1 MYSKRTRDKIDIQ
14 DDIVITS
21 YNDEL
26 SKFVSEDIKYVTNMN
41 KLINGKYDVTFITP
55 YGNYKTNVIVD
66 IKDNYKLLLNEQQK
80 KLELMYD
87 AYVDASYLVEKKNQ
101 EIKDVINSSN
111 DEYILEEYE
120 KCKSLLEE
128 EKNKK
133 LDFNENK
140 QNKNILMILFTIS
153 MSIGLFIKKFV

>member
-21 YNDEL
+21 YDDEL

>member
-21 YNDEL
+21 YDDEL

-140 QNKNILMILFTIS
+140 QNKKIHPVMQKLHGVF
-153 MSIGLFIKKFV
+153 SIRKIYA

>member
-1 MYSKRTRDKIDIQ
+1 
-14 DDIVITS
+14 
-21 YNDEL
+21 
-26 SKFVSEDIKYVTNMN
+26 MN

>member
-1 MYSKRTRDKIDIQ
+1 MEK
-14 DDIVITS
+14 
-21 YNDEL
+21 
-26 SKFVSEDIKYVTNMN
+26 
-41 KLINGKYDVTFITP
+41 
-55 YGNYKTNVIVD
+55 
-66 IKDNYKLLLNEQQK
+66 QQK

>member
-1 MYSKRTRDKIDIQ
+1 
-14 DDIVITS
+14 
-21 YNDEL
+21 
-26 SKFVSEDIKYVTNMN
+26 MN
-41 KLINGKYDVTFITP
+41 KLINGKYDVTFVTP

>member
-21 YNDEL
+21 YDDEL
-26 SKFVSEDIKYVTNMN
+26 SKFVNEDIKYVTNMN

-87 AYVDASYLVEKKNQ
+87 AYIDASYLVEKKNQ

>member
-1 MYSKRTRDKIDIQ
+1 MYE
-14 DDIVITS
+14 V
-21 YNDEL
+21 
-26 SKFVSEDIKYVTNMN
+26 
-41 KLINGKYDVTFITP
+41 
-55 YGNYKTNVIVD
+55 
-66 IKDNYKLLLNEQQK
+66 
-80 KLELMYD
+80 
-87 AYVDASYLVEKKNQ
+87 YVDASYLVEKKNQ

>member
-1 MYSKRTRDKIDIQ
+1 
-14 DDIVITS
+14 
-21 YNDEL
+21 
-26 SKFVSEDIKYVTNMN
+26 
-41 KLINGKYDVTFITP
+41 
-55 YGNYKTNVIVD
+55 
-66 IKDNYKLLLNEQQK
+66 
-80 KLELMYD
+80 MYD

>member
-1 MYSKRTRDKIDIQ
+1 MLL
-14 DDIVITS
+14 IVVHDMFT
-21 YNDEL
+21 D
-26 SKFVSEDIKYVTNMN
+26 T
-41 KLINGKYDVTFITP
+41 T
-55 YGNYKTNVIVD
+55 
-66 IKDNYKLLLNEQQK
+66 
-80 KLELMYD
+80 
-87 AYVDASYLVEKKNQ
+87 
-101 EIKDVINSSN
+101 
-111 DEYILEEYE
+111 EYILEEYE

>member
-1 MYSKRTRDKIDIQ
+1 MFENNI
-14 DDIVITS
+14 
-21 YNDEL
+21 YN
-26 SKFVSEDIKYVTNMN
+26 SHI
-41 KLINGKYDVTFITP
+41 
-55 YGNYKTNVIVD
+55 
-66 IKDNYKLLLNEQQK
+66 
-80 KLELMYD
+80 
-87 AYVDASYLVEKKNQ
+87 
-101 EIKDVINSSN
+101 INSSN

>member
-1 MYSKRTRDKIDIQ
+1 MTH
-14 DDIVITS
+14 
-21 YNDEL
+21 N
-26 SKFVSEDIKYVTNMN
+26 
-41 KLINGKYDVTFITP
+41 
-55 YGNYKTNVIVD
+55 
-66 IKDNYKLLLNEQQK
+66 
-80 KLELMYD
+80 YD

-101 EIKDVINSSN
+101 EIKDVINGSN